1 MADIKLYPSE
11 LNGQVIVPPSKSM
24 SHRAIICASLA
35 SGTSIIENIDFSDDI
50 NSTIK
55 AMKIL
60 GAEITVE
67 GKSLYIQGIKSKE
80 MVRKFEYK
88 KQVQDKEQFQ
98 ICNYDLTNENIN
110 FEKNIP
116 TVDCSESGSTLRFI
130 IPIFSALSK
139 PARYIGRGNLG
150 KRPLSIYYKIF
161 DDQNIRYEFKSE
173 ELDLTVLD
181 NLKPGE
187 FYIEGN
193 VSSQFIS
200 GLIFALPLLNGD
212 SKIYIT
218 TEFES
223 KPYLDLTILVLKSF
237 GIDIEN
243 KGYREFTIKGNQEY
257 KNCNYRVEGDYSQ
270 GAYFLCANALGS
282 DISLSGLKEDSLQG
296 DKRIIGILDSMGTSS
311 KFVDDK
317 LYNISRE
324 LTGTTID
331 ASQCPDII
339 PVLSLVATLSKG
351 ETKIVNAHRLKLKE
365 CDRLEATRLELLKLG
380 GDIEATE
387 DSLIIKGIDKLRGG
401 INVWSHN
408 DHRIAMMLSIASCF
422 CEEEIVICDSE
433 CISKSYPN
441 FYKDFMELGGKID
454 EWNLGK

>member
-11 LNGQVIVPPSKSM
+11 LNGEVIVPPSKSM

-150 KRPLSIYYKIF
+150 KRPLSIYYKILM
-161 DDQNIRYEFKSE
+161 IK
-173 ELDLTVLD
+173 
-181 NLKPGE
+181 
-187 FYIEGN
+187 
-193 VSSQFIS
+193 IS
-200 GLIFALPLLNGD
+200 GM
-212 SKIYIT
+212 S
-218 TEFES
+218 
-223 KPYLDLTILVLKSF
+223 LKA
-237 GIDIEN
+237 
-243 KGYREFTIKGNQEY
+243 
-257 KNCNYRVEGDYSQ
+257 KN
-270 GAYFLCANALGS
+270 
-282 DISLSGLKEDSLQG
+282 
-296 DKRIIGILDSMGTSS
+296 
-311 KFVDDK
+311 
-317 LYNISRE
+317 
-324 LTGTTID
+324 
-331 ASQCPDII
+331 
-339 PVLSLVATLSKG
+339 
-351 ETKIVNAHRLKLKE
+351 
-365 CDRLEATRLELLKLG
+365 
-380 GDIEATE
+380 
-387 DSLIIKGIDKLRGG
+387 
-401 INVWSHN
+401 
-408 DHRIAMMLSIASCF
+408 
-422 CEEEIVICDSE
+422 
-433 CISKSYPN
+433 
-441 FYKDFMELGGKID
+441 
-454 EWNLGK
+454 